1 VLGGVAEADNI
12 EAEAVLRDDVAARE
26 QLVVCF
32 VAEAFQ
38 LRNQQGRQAGGQTDR
53 QAGRQAGRRAS
64 RQATRRVT
72 RRAGRQV
79 GTHT

>member
-1 VLGGVAEADNI
+1 MLGGVAEADNI

-32 VAEAFQ
+32 VAEASQ
-38 LRNQQGRQAGGQTDR
+38 LRDQQGRQAGRRADRQTGRQTDR
-53 QAGRQAGRRAS
+53 QAGRQ
-64 RQATRRVT
+64 TD